1 MPKYPGDRRIRWRWP
16 VIAALAG
23 AGAYVV
29 SLVLARM
36 PARAESLYGEG
47 LGPLVARPLSL
58 LTGQV
63 PFSIADILIAAYVLW
78 LVALMLGARKGV
90 ATGRRSRRN
99 ALAGGLRRVV
109 RDLGLIV
116 LAFYLLWG
124 WNYARPTYT
133 QRAGWPEWKGAGG
146 EELLSLA
153 EAATTAANQAY
164 LDLHGVADAGH
175 PTAFPDDTLD
185 IDASLDAGWKLAAAQ
200 LGLQPTAGRPYGRVK
215 WPLGSVLLRWL
226 SVSGIYF
233 PFTAE
238 ANVVRGMP
246 AMRAP
251 VVMAHEQAH
260 QRGTTSEG
268 EASFLGFVAAS
279 LAPGR
284 LSRYSAA
291 MYAHGV
297 LIQALARVD
306 RDTAR
311 RLITDRFPGV
321 QRDVDDLNAFY
332 DRYTSKVGRRVEQTV
347 NDHYL
352 RANHVPGG
360 VANYGI
366 STQLIIEYARQHHGR
381 LFAE

>member
-1 MPKYPGDRRIRWRWP
+1 MPKYPGDRQIRWLWP
-16 VIAALAG
+16 VLAALAG
-23 AGAYVV
+23 AGAYLV

-36 PARAESLYGEG
+36 PARAETLYGEG
-47 LGPLVARPLSL
+47 LGPLIARPLSL
-58 LTGQV
+58 LTGSV
-63 PFSIADILIAAYVLW
+63 PFSIGDVLIAAYLLW
-78 LVALMLGARKGV
+78 LVALLLGARKGV
-90 ATGRRSRRN
+90 ASGRRSRRN
-99 ALAGGLRRVV
+99 ALACGARRVI
-109 RDLGLIV
+109 RDVGLIV
-116 LAFYLLWG
+116 FVFYLAWG
-124 WNYARPTYT
+124 WNYARPTYA
-133 QRAGWPEWKGAGG
+133 QRAGWPAWKGAGG
-146 EELLSLA
+146 EELLGLA

-175 PTAFPDDTLD
+175 PTSLPDDTLD
-185 IDASLDAGWKLAAAQ
+185 LDASLDAGWKRAAAE

-215 WPLGSVLLRWL
+215 WPLGSFVLRWF

-291 MYAHGV
+291 VYAHGV
-297 LIQALARVD
+297 LVQALARVD
-306 RDTAR
+306 RDAAR
-311 RLITDRFPGV
+311 RLIADRFPGV
-321 QRDVDDLNAFY
+321 QRDVEDLAAFY
-332 DRYTSKVGRRVEQTV
+332 NRYTSTVGQKVGRSL

-352 RANHVPGG
+352 RANRVPGG

-366 STQLIIEYARQHHGR
+366 STQLLIEYARQRGGR
-381 LFAE
+381 LFGE